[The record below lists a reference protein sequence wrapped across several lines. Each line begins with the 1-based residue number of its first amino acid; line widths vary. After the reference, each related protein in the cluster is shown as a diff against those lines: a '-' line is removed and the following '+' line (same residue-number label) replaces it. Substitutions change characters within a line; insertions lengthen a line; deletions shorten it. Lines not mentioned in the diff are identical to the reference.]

1 MGKTGLASRTARF
14 NCCRFAREP
23 IDHCHFHNIAI
34 SDISTLQDAADAGDY
49 EVVLWDSGS
58 GTGMMY
64 FWNYDYPDT
73 TPADKKIHD
82 LYRNPKFK
90 QAMSLALDRATI
102 QKTVYYNTGIL
113 TTGTMSPKAFEFNFN
128 AEAQAFFQKARRHL
142 RPPTIP
148 IRPRLCSLKSAT
160 PVSDIRIRA

>member
-1 MGKTGLASRTARF
+1 M
-14 NCCRFAREP
+14 P
-23 IDHCHFHNIAI
+23 
-34 SDISTLQDAADAGDY
+34 QDAGDY

-73 TPADKKIHD
+73 TPADKKIRD

-90 QAMSLALDRATI
+90 QAMSLALDRPTI
-102 QKTVYYNTGIL
+102 QKTVYYDTGIL

-128 AEAQAFFQKARRHL
+128 AEAQAFCQKARRHL
-142 RPPTIP
+142 C
-148 IRPRLCSLKSAT
+148 RLRSRESQGAARRNPAT
-160 PVSDIRIRA
+160 HGEDIRQLTCGRRCRTRNARTCSRSPRRTGKPLA